1 MRKILAISKT
11 RPQDTRSYTH
21 IHIHGSG
28 SLLPRMR
35 DTFYRNLS
43 FWWILNP
50 LYHTRTCKESREC
63 VCQVFKVLSLAA
75 SRCKTRIML
84 FYWKW
89 KSQRRGEKNKQVKVR
104 EICTPYRFL
113 SRNLYLPAV
122 KSRIYGVYWK
132 GPSHS
137 LGTKESGNPRVR
149 VGSPLSWLSGE
160 NLENLLPDTWRVSRS

>member
-89 KSQRRGEKNKQVKVR
+89 KSLRGGKKTN
-104 EICTPYRFL
+104 
-113 SRNLYLPAV
+113 
-122 KSRIYGVYWK
+122 KSRCAKYAHHIDFYLGIYICLPWK
-132 GPSHS
+132 AGYMGCIEKGQVTP
-137 LGTKESGNPRVR
+137 
-149 VGSPLSWLSGE
+149 WA
-160 NLENLLPDTWRVSRS
+160 